1 MPKSGTTEAKLA
13 FVGTVRPH
21 KNVLPAAKA
30 IGMVNWS
37 QGRNVRLHVLGDVSP
52 PELRAELKLNGAVVG
67 GIIPASM
74 LPQRLS
80 GMDCLLAGFPSDAA
94 ADDSITR
101 YQISAKIGD
110 ALAVGKPILVPESD
124 SVRDLAGVP
133 GIYLFNQGNFAAQL
147 GAALDSEERIGL
159 PDSFTPAGAA
169 ASFDQALA
177 GGRDQPA
184 GGAGPRVRREPL
196 TTRQEAPVA
205 QRDGAAA
212 DLEAA
217 RRRTLRPSG
226 RPARARVQAPAPHV
240 GGGRAGA
247 AALAATSGA
256 TPTWRTTS
264 PRTRRRSFGSAPRSA
279 ATVTSTGM
287 V

>member
-1 MPKSGTTEAKLA
+1 MSSGMSRHRS
-13 FVGTVRPH
+13 F
-21 KNVLPAAKA
+21 
-30 IGMVNWS
+30 
-37 QGRNVRLHVLGDVSP
+37 
-52 PELRAELKLNGAVVG
+52 RAELKLNGAVVG

-159 PDSFTPAGAA
+159 PDSFDARRRRRLLRPGPPRRPRPARG
-169 ASFDQALA
+169 Q
-177 GGRDQPA
+177 GRSSA
-184 GGAGPRVRREPL
+184 RREP
-196 TTRQEAPVA
+196 
-205 QRDGAAA
+205 
-212 DLEAA
+212 
-217 RRRTLRPSG
+217 
-226 RPARARVQAPAPHV
+226 
-240 GGGRAGA
+240 
-247 AALAATSGA
+247 
-256 TPTWRTTS
+256 
-264 PRTRRRSFGSAPRSA
+264 
-279 ATVTSTGM
+279 
-287 V
+287 